1 MIKNHHEFIL
11 HATEVV
17 KGCAVFDVHVCSAG
31 GIVLKSLHSAF
42 LHLEPGTGTPCAQK
56 DEACDV
62 LCCLGIFL
70 LDNARYVLVLCVQLS
85 LWRVYLCLVRD
96 LLVACLIPHTFF

>member
-42 LHLEPGTGTPCAQK
+42 CIWNQELAL
-56 DEACDV
+56 
-62 LCCLGIFL
+62 
-70 LDNARYVLVLCVQLS
+70 
-85 LWRVYLCLVRD
+85 LVRRKMKPATSFA
-96 LLVACLIPHTFF
+96 VSVFFC